1 MFSNLD
7 KIFSSLPES
16 FKLLFEEDRSNNSNL
31 LSTKVSEHLSAAKES
46 LESNEFI
53 DINAAESL
61 AKVSHYLIEKL
72 SGLSNEH
79 RQLAVAAIYY
89 FIESDDEEHDFD
101 SILGFDDDISVM
113 NKVLDYIGHSHK
125 KIST

>member
-16 FKLLFEEDRSNNSNL
+16 FKLLFDQNRSDNSNL

-89 FIESDDEEHDFD
+89 FIESDDEDFWKYY
-101 SILGFDDDISVM
+101 L
-113 NKVLDYIGHSHK
+113 
-125 KIST
+125 KIDRTP